1 LYQLSQIAK
10 IIDAKIL
17 QQANDGP
24 VEHILLD
31 SRKILFPSNSIFFAL
46 NSQQQNAHLFIA
58 ELYNKG
64 VLNFVVDELFFS
76 EDETNKYPLAN
87 FLQVSNV
94 LQALQDLATH
104 HRKNFNFPVIAITG
118 SNGKTIVKEWLNQ
131 LLATKYNIV
140 RSPKSYNSQIGV
152 PLSVWQMNELNNLGI
167 FEAGI
172 SQPGEMEKLEAIIQP
187 TIGIFTNIGEAHSQG
202 FISSVEKI
210 NEKIKLFKQAQ
221 TVIYCKDDIAIDEAL
236 LKLKATNN
244 CTLLSWGK
252 SSSAVLQI
260 SSIQFQA
267 YNTIIKAVYQQSKI
281 SIAIPFTN
289 IAAAEN
295 AISCWCVLLL
305 LGISTA
311 DIDAFMLQL
320 KPVEMR
326 LELKSGINNTS
337 IINDSY
343 SLDLNALTIALDFLQ
358 QQQQHTKRTI
368 ILSDILQS
376 NKTAEELYK
385 EVAEILIQKNIN
397 RIIGIGTKIKLYQHF
412 FKDIKEQL
420 FFETTE
426 DFIEQFQHLYF
437 TNETILLKGARL
449 FEFEKISKLLEKQSH
464 QTVLEINLT
473 AVKQNL
479 KVYQNQLSPGVKIM
493 AMVKAFSYGSGSFE
507 MANLLQFNKVD
518 YLAVAYADEGVAL
531 RKAGITLPIMV
542 LNIDENTFEQLVQY
556 QLQPEIFSF
565 DIYHQFQNYL
575 VQNGINHFPIHLKLD
590 TGMHRLGFEENDI
603 DDLCNLLN
611 QTNTFKIQTVFSHFV
626 ASDNAAHNLFTNLQA
641 EKFINACTKLQKV
654 LHYNFAKHIANTAA
668 IHHYKNM
675 QLDMV
680 RLGIGLYGIDSE
692 TKIQQQLKNVSTLKT
707 TIAQI
712 KNVKAGETVGYD
724 RKGICNQD
732 TIVATV
738 RIGYADGYHR
748 IFSNGI
754 GKMWLHN
761 TLVPVIGNVCMDM
774 TMLNITGVDAKVGD
788 EVIVFGTPL
797 PVTQLASWSNTIPY
811 EILTNVSQRVKR
823 IYYEE

>member
-1 LYQLSQIAK
+1 LYQLSQIAT
-10 IIDAKIL
+10 ILSAKIL
-17 QQANDGP
+17 QQANDGQI
-24 VEHILLD
+24 EHILLD
-31 SRKILFPSNSIFFAL
+31 SRKILFPSTSIFFAL
-46 NSQQQNAHLFIA
+46 NSQQQNAHLFIP
-58 ELYNKG
+58 ELYDNG
-64 VLNFVVDELFFS
+64 VVNFVVEPSFFL
-76 EDETNKYPLAN
+76 DQDVKKYPLAN
-87 FLQVSNV
+87 FLQVKNV
-94 LQALQDLATH
+94 LKALQDVAAH
-104 HRKNFNFPVIAITG
+104 HRQKFSFPVIAITG
-118 SNGKTIVKEWLNQ
+118 SNGKTIVKEWLYQ
-131 LLATKYNIV
+131 LLQSHYNIV

-152 PLSVWQMNELNNLGI
+152 PLSVWQMNEAHNLGI

-172 SQPGEMEKLEAIIQP
+172 SQPNEMEKLQTIIKP

-202 FISSVEKI
+202 FMSSVEKI
-210 NEKIKLFKQAQ
+210 KEKIKLFQHTK
-221 TVIYCKDDIAIDEAL
+221 TIIYCKDDIAIDEAL
-236 LKLKATNN
+236 LNLQVSNH
-244 CTLLSWGK
+244 CTLFSWGK
-252 SSSAVLQI
+252 NENATLQI
-260 SSIQFQA
+260 TGIQFQA
-267 YNTIIKAVYQQSKI
+267 YNTIIKAVFQQSKI

-305 LGISTA
+305 LGVSTA
-311 DIDAFMLQL
+311 IIDASMLQL

-343 SLDLNALTIALDFLQ
+343 SLDINALAIALDFLQ
-358 QQQQHTKRTI
+358 QQQQHPKRTI

-376 NKTAEELYK
+376 NKTAEQLYK

-397 RIIGIGTKIKLYQHF
+397 RIIGIGNKINEHQHF
-412 FKDIKEQL
+412 FQNIKEQL

-426 DFIEQFQHLYF
+426 NFIEQFKNIHF
-437 TNETILLKGARL
+437 ANETILLKGARL
-449 FEFEKISKLLEKQSH
+449 FEFEQISKLLEKQSH
-464 QTVLEINLT
+464 QTVLEIDLT
-473 AVKQNL
+473 AVTHNL
-479 KVYQNQLSPGVKIM
+479 KVYQKQLSSGVKMM

-531 RKAGITLPIMV
+531 RKAGISLPIMV

-556 QLQPEIFSF
+556 RLEPEIFSF
-565 DIYHQFQNYL
+565 EIYYLFQNYL
-575 VQNGINHFPIHLKLD
+575 VQNGINHFPVHIKLD

-603 DDLCNLLN
+603 NKLCDLL
-611 QTNTFKIQTVFSHFV
+611 QQSNTFKIQTVFSHFV
-626 ASDNAAHNLFTNLQA
+626 GSDNAAHNLFTNLQA
-641 EKFINACTKLQKV
+641 EIFLRACTKLQSV
-654 LHYNFAKHIANTAA
+654 LQYTFSKHIANTAA
-668 IHHYKNM
+668 IHHFASL

-680 RLGIGLYGIDSE
+680 RLGIGLYGIDSAI
-692 TKIQQQLKNVSTLKT
+692 KIQQQLKNVSTLKT

-724 RKGICNQD
+724 RKGICEQD
-732 TIVATV
+732 TTVATV

-748 IFSNGI
+748 VFSNGI

-761 TLVPVIGNVCMDM
+761 NLVPVIGNVCMDM

-788 EVIVFGTPL
+788 VVIVFGNQL
-797 PVTQLASWSNTIPY
+797 PVTQLATWSNTIPY

-823 IYYEE
+823 IYFEE